1 MGQSLLQNG
10 LFQRGKVTRFLH
22 RSTATKIAAPE
33 LILWGFHIFE
43 TERSRPMSCLR
54 GDYRNRRCQK
64 FEDRRRHGEIS
75 RRAGDSP
82 KRSEP

>member
-1 MGQSLLQNG
+1 M
-10 LFQRGKVTRFLH
+10 RGVAPFLH

-33 LILWGFHIFE
+33 LILWGFHIFW
-43 TERSRPMSCLR
+43 TERSRRMSGLR

-64 FEDRRRHGEIS
+64 FEDRRRHREIS
-75 RRAGDSP
+75 RRAGGSP